1 MSIFFKKHS
10 PAEKIDTPLDR
21 GHNLRPIKSTY
32 MKKKE
37 KYQTITQ
44 KELEREIVEKILRYL
59 KKIK

>member
-1 MSIFFKKHS
+1 
-10 PAEKIDTPLDR
+10 
-21 GHNLRPIKSTY
+21 

-44 KELEREIVEKILRYL
+44 KELEREIVEKILRDL